1 MKRLARMSMTSVPV
15 SLHSSALVCWLCAM
29 SLIRYPHQVNLGQD
43 TNRSCSFQVNFV
55 GHLKTIGIGQ
65 VSVGRGDCEDYA
77 SRLGDIFEEHIMNL
91 FLNVFAVTPANTD
104 LANSN
109 GLKMA

>member
-1 MKRLARMSMTSVPV
+1 
-15 SLHSSALVCWLCAM
+15 M
-29 SLIRYPHQVNLGQD
+29 SLIQYPHQVNLGQD
-43 TNRSCSFQVNFV
+43 TNHSCSFGVNFV

-91 FLNVFAVTPANTD
+91 FLDVFGLITD
-104 LANSN
+104 GNFH
-109 GLKMA
+109 